1 MTRSAT
7 YLALAAFVLAG
18 CATTPPEQAPTEP
31 VASSPVLR
39 LRQNLAELREATKAD
54 PENADLHYKLGNAY
68 FDLAEFEQARR
79 AYEAAVR
86 LDPDHAAAYCNL
98 GLSLKRLGSLNK
110 AVEAYRA
117 ALEIAPDDATALGNL
132 IVALQT
138 AGDLA
143 GAADQ
148 LERLAGLRPGD
159 VNVRSQLAH
168 VLFRLRRYEEAAD
181 AFRDVMRLDPGL
193 SNHYYNLGLC
203 YYCMDDLD
211 ATLTSWLAALA
222 HDPDNPSVNKG
233 LAVVYWRRG
242 DFKQAWNAVVKCR
255 LKGVPLD
262 PEFITGLQTD
272 SGQMG
277 PE

>member
-1 MTRSAT
+1 VTRNAT

-18 CATTPPEQAPTEP
+18 CATTPPEQAPTETAP
-31 VASSPVLR
+31 LSPVLR
-39 LRQNLAELREATKAD
+39 LRQNLAEVREAIKAD
-54 PENADLHYKLGNAY
+54 PENAQLHYILGNAY
-68 FDLAEFEQARR
+68 FDLAEFEKARR

-86 LDPDHAAAYCNL
+86 MDPDHAAAYCNL

-117 ALEIAPDDATALGNL
+117 ALEIAPDDPTALGNL
-132 IVALQT
+132 VVALET

-143 GAADQ
+143 GALDQ
-148 LERLAGLRPGD
+148 LERLARLRPAD

-181 AFRDVMRLDPGL
+181 AFRHVMRLDPGL

-211 ATLTSWLAALA
+211 ATLTSWLAAFA

-242 DFKQAWNAVVKCR
+242 EFKQAWNAVVQCR

-262 PEFITGLQTD
+262 PELITGLQAD

-277 PE
+277 PQ